1 MKHNSLQDIL
11 TQRFAAAVAT
21 VAGLPPDQVDPQI
34 RPAGDPKFGDYQ
46 CNVAMSLARTLKSKP
61 RDVAQRIKDAVESR
75 LADIAEPLEI
85 AGPGFLNIRLKDE
98 LLAQYLGEIPAPLS
112 EPRAR
117 ATGASE
123 PGAPATRASEPRA
136 QATGSVAPGGS
147 AQERGHTGAA
157 WPLTD
162 RVGLSPVEQPQR
174 VVVEY
179 SQPNIAKQMHVGH
192 LRSTIIGD
200 VLARVL
206 AFEGHEVVRQNH
218 IGDWGTQFGLVI
230 LGLWHICMARDRG
243 EPDYLQKML
252 PRLANKRDPENRTAA
267 FDEVKSQHDRD
278 YDRDDTGAP
287 DGKGKLV
294 FLPFL
299 ERIHQNKSVSLDEI
313 ELSYRYVTQLQDI
326 SKDREGDPYHG
337 LPQRVTSW
345 LQLGDAQEM
354 LAWKYCR
361 AITLDYC
368 SHTYAHL
375 GVLLSPQDIHG
386 ESFYSLGDDKDPKD
400 RLREVLQELRE
411 KFGAT
416 AGLPRE
422 GTRVRAAVR
431 DDEGAVVV
439 YLYNDQG
446 EPLFK
451 DRDGKKLGMI
461 VQKSD
466 EAYLY
471 ATTDLAAI
479 RFRLRELPFPSGVGA
494 QRVIYVTDARQKL
507 HFEMF
512 FACAR
517 AAGWITDAVR
527 VDHVTFGSVLG
538 GDHRPLKTR
547 EGGTVK
553 LRELLDEAERRAFE
567 LLQQRAAAAEE
578 RRDEEDGT
586 ARPSLTADTA
596 VAPAEQR
603 EIARR
608 VGIAAVKYADLRN
621 DRNSDYVFDWDKM
634 LALTG
639 NTAPYMMYAYARIRS
654 IYRKAA
660 ERIGSPDVY
669 AAGVTLALAHPAE
682 RALALR
688 LARLRETI
696 DVVAADLTPHVL
708 CTYLYDLAAD
718 FMRFYES
725 CPVLDAPD
733 DASRLSRMRLC
744 DLAARTLRLGL
755 GLLGIEVIERM

>member
-1 MKHNSLQDIL
+1 MSIQDL
-11 TQRFAAAVAT
+11 LVHEFSVAVAAVAGVP
-21 VAGLPPDQVDPQI
+21 VATADAQV

-61 RDVAQRIKDAVESR
+61 RDVAQRIKDAVEPQ

-85 AGPGFLNIRLKDE
+85 AGPGFINIRLKDG

-112 EPRAR
+112 EP
-117 ATGASE
+117 G
-123 PGAPATRASEPRA
+123 A
-136 QATGSVAPGGS
+136 QATGSLAAGGT
-147 AQERGHTGAA
+147 AQEQWHPGVA

-218 IGDWGTQFGLVI
+218 IGDWGTQMGAVI
-230 LGLWHICMARDRG
+230 LGLWYIRARVGRGASLDAVRALQERLRKLSDAPVEARREALQPICSEWSEDLQDQSLDALSGVAVTLEQLELGYVFVQTLVTVAEGTGATVTNRDRTEERLEDIPRKVTRMLQAGDVYERTEWQKARDIS
-243 EPDYLQKML
+243 
-252 PRLANKRDPENRTAA
+252 LA
-267 FDEVKSQHDRD
+267 
-278 YDRDDTGAP
+278 
-287 DGKGKLV
+287 
-294 FLPFL
+294 
-299 ERIHQNKSVSLDEI
+299 
-313 ELSYRYVTQLQDI
+313 
-326 SKDREGDPYHG
+326 
-337 LPQRVTSW
+337 
-345 LQLGDAQEM
+345 
-354 LAWKYCR
+354 YCQG
-361 AITLDYC
+361 IYGP
-368 SHTYAHL
+368 L
-375 GVLLSPQDIHG
+375 GVLLTAEDVRG
-386 ESFYSLGDDKDPKD
+386 ESFYSLGGNNDRRD
-400 RLREVLQELRE
+400 RLQEVLQGLHE

-416 AGLPRE
+416 GGSPRE
-422 GTRVRAAVR
+422 GTGVRGEVR
-431 DDEGAVVV
+431 DHEGAVVV
-439 YLYNDQG
+439 YLYNDKG

-451 DRDGKKLGMI
+451 NPDGEELGMI

-466 EAYLY
+466 GAYLY

-479 RFRLRELPFPSGVGA
+479 RFRLKELRFLSGGVGA

-527 VDHVTFGSVLG
+527 VEHVTFGSVLG
-538 GDHRPLKTR
+538 GDRRPLKTR

-553 LRELLDEAERRAFE
+553 LRELLDEAEKRALE

-578 RRDEEDGT
+578 RRDEKDD
-586 ARPSLTADTA
+586 TADRS
-596 VAPAEQR
+596 VGEEEQR

-669 AAGVTLALAHPAE
+669 APGVTLALGHPAE

-696 DVVAADLTPHVL
+696 DAVAADLTPHVL

-725 CPVLDAPD
+725 CPVLAAAD